1 MEHIVE
7 QDRFRKISRVLWIIL
22 VLNFGVAAAK
32 IFYGYLTNSAS
43 IMADGYHSLSDGSSN
58 IVGLLGIW
66 MASKPIN
73 ERYPYGREKYE
84 SLTSLGIAVLLF
96 LVCCNIL
103 HTSIGRFL
111 HPVQIKIGMASFLVM
126 IITLIVNV
134 VVVLYERKRGQ
145 ELKSQI
151 LISDSLHTG
160 ADIFTTV
167 SVIIGLLFIRAGY
180 PIVDPIM
187 AFIIS
192 IFIGY
197 AAIGILKSNLTI
209 LTDAAAVDD
218 KKIKAIAMGIDGIEE
233 CHKVRN
239 RGWDGHIHIDM
250 HCHINRHTSLEK
262 AHAIAHLVEDDIRE
276 KIHGIKDVTIHIEP
290 YRDK

>member
-1 MEHIVE
+1 MERIVE
-7 QDRFRKISRVLWIIL
+7 QDRFRKISRVLWIVL

-66 MASKPIN
+66 MASRPIN

-84 SLTSLGIAVLLF
+84 SLTSLGIAALLF
-96 LVCCNIL
+96 LVCGNIL
-103 HTSIGRFL
+103 HTSIDRFL
-111 HPVQIKIGMASFLVM
+111 HPVQIKIGMSSFLVM

-134 VVVLYERKRGQ
+134 VVVVYERKRGQ
-145 ELKSQI
+145 ALKSQI

-192 IFIGY
+192 IF
-197 AAIGILKSNLTI
+197 
-209 LTDAAAVDD
+209 
-218 KKIKAIAMGIDGIEE
+218 
-233 CHKVRN
+233 
-239 RGWDGHIHIDM
+239 
-250 HCHINRHTSLEK
+250 
-262 AHAIAHLVEDDIRE
+262 
-276 KIHGIKDVTIHIEP
+276 
-290 YRDK
+290 